1 MRRLSEFSEV
11 LVNPPRRGALRSDS
25 FECRVLAVIGNTAA
39 MEPINRATTLWLPD
53 RLDNTLLSFR
63 HEGSL
68 VGLSGTLWLRQRV
81 GDLRYTVTDG
91 IHAAGRRATK
101 VDLCAPITLR
111 PAGAANPVES
121 LTVNVSAYA
130 IGVGSELD
138 AASGGA
144 VEFSLSLPGADE
156 PFEGAA
162 RVVRDADGGV
172 ELEVDPR
179 NRALRSRL
187 ARFVVEHN
195 RAVLRRR
202 PQSELELD
210 F

>member
-1 MRRLSEFSEV
+1 
-11 LVNPPRRGALRSDS
+11 
-25 FECRVLAVIGNTAA
+25 
-39 MEPINRATTLWLPD
+39 
-53 RLDNTLLSFR
+53 
-63 HEGSL
+63 
-68 VGLSGTLWLRQRV
+68 
-81 GDLRYTVTDG
+81 
-91 IHAAGRRATK
+91 
-101 VDLCAPITLR
+101 
-111 PAGAANPVES
+111 
-121 LTVNVSAYA
+121 VNVSAYA
-130 IGVGSELD
+130 IGVGSEFD